1 MVQSRPPE
9 ASATGVLMGIGIAR
23 NAPQQVHISRSL
35 IQISYHQS
43 TSTYNNHVAPSRG
56 PTFLLRIRSRW
67 RTSQSSRRA
76 HIHHTLYAVRTRA
89 FPFAPLDVPLLQEE
103 ATPPLATWL
112 CTDSRRVLAK
122 SPRSELFL
130 LVALLLLLLL
140 AFLLRGLGQPILERH
155 WWRVGSSCCGLGAVR
170 RLGGCLGR
178 GWRRIRRGRRRG

>member
-9 ASATGVLMGIGIAR
+9 ASATGVLTGIGIAR
-23 NAPQQVHISRSL
+23 NAPQQVHISRYLYPDIVSS
-35 IQISYHQS
+35 I
-43 TSTYNNHVAPSRG
+43 NNHGAIARPLS
-56 PTFLLRIRSRW
+56 TIRIRSRW

-76 HIHHTLYAVRTRA
+76 HIHHTLYAVRPRA

-122 SPRSELFL
+122 SPRSELLL